1 MTKHPL
7 LYILAVCFLLG
18 GRAQAQTPT
27 PAPATQHFVIS
38 ATAVAY
44 GDQKGTTAVSEEG
57 TGFQITSNFSVAYAR
72 ISNPT
77 DSKAPVYNLGA
88 VNYTRELGSLLPT
101 KLKTS
106 LVFDTTNWLVT
117 FQGGAGKVNY

>member
-1 MTKHPL
+1 MKKL
-7 LYILAVCFLLG
+7 LAVLCLILVLSV
-18 GRAQAQTPT
+18 AASAQT
-27 PAPATQHFVIS
+27 TQHFVIS

-77 DSKAPVYNLGA
+77 DSKAPIYNLGA
-88 VNYTRELGSLLPT
+88 VNYTRELGSLLPA
-101 KLKTS
+101 KVKTS